1 MRGGWSKRA
10 LGASSGVN
18 AGSGPRGDPCGARG
32 WGLPTAGK
40 ACSSPQ
46 CQRASGSQR
55 PAAASVG
62 RCWWGGADAVGT
74 PTSSALPAQDF
85 SGTALGHCAVQLRPS
100 PGPPKTMCTPQHI
113 STSLHLGGNM
123 PFCRTKQI
131 LTIWY
136 DFKLRPTE
144 SIWEIY
150 GHHGGWLTVNT

>member
-1 MRGGWSKRA
+1 MLLEPALESLQGPAGGEIHTEPGA
-10 LGASSGVN
+10 GACPLLGKPAPVHSAN
-18 AGSGPRGDPCGARG
+18 GPQDRSAQPQLAWGGA
-32 WGLPTAGK
+32 
-40 ACSSPQ
+40 
-46 CQRASGSQR
+46 
-55 PAAASVG
+55 
-62 RCWWGGADAVGT
+62 GGADAVGT

-85 SGTALGHCAVQLRPS
+85 SGTAQGHCTVQLRPS
-100 PGPPKTMCTPQHI
+100 PGPQKTMCTPQHI